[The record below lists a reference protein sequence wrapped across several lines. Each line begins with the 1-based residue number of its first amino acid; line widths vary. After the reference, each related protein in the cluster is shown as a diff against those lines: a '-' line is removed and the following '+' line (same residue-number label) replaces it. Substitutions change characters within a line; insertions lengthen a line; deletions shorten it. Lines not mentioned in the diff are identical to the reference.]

1 MTEFKDEVIELKVAA
16 AGFEPSSP
24 DAQSSFCSI
33 SWVGQRCRG
42 RALHRPI
49 MPQLCPLLVPV
60 PMLFPSPEL
69 SNLCLAHTTPP
80 RRSPHWL
87 VVAQPPLLPRSPGWS
102 RLLSCTFLF
111 PELLCHCSDH
121 SRCVCL
127 WDSPN
132 DAPSF
137 IKQGPHLDLQ
147 PRCDAEH
154 TLRIQLLLIK
164 SVTPSTHMRH
174 SGNAA
179 RTLTFESKFL
189 GEDQVHMPN

>member
-1 MTEFKDEVIELKVAA
+1 MPIALSVPFRGWGRDVGA
-16 AGFEPSSP
+16 EPSTDPSCLNY
-24 DAQSSFCSI
+24 AHS
-33 SWVGQRCRG
+33 
-42 RALHRPI
+42 
-49 MPQLCPLLVPV
+49 LCPCPCCSQAQN
-60 PMLFPSPEL
+60 SPT
-69 SNLCLAHTTPP
+69 SAWHPPP
-80 RRSPHWL
+80 RPLHWL
-87 VVAQPPLLPRSPGWS
+87 VVAQPPLAPRSPGWS

-111 PELLCHCSDH
+111 PELLCHCSAH

-147 PRCDAEH
+147 PRRDAEH

-189 GEDQVHMPN
+189 RENQVRTPN